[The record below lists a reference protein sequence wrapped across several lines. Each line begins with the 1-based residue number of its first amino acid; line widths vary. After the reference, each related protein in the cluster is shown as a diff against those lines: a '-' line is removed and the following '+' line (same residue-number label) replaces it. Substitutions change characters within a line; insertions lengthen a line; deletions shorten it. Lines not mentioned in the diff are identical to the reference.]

1 MNCFQPSSWK
11 WNSFKESSHRM
22 AARLTRKRPIEAM
35 RDERRKSV
43 TSTKLPKC
51 LTTLDLTSLG
61 VGSCGGTGMYVVSGM
76 VAREI
81 AGPGVIFSFIIAGLV
96 SLLSGMCYAE
106 FGVRVPKTS
115 GSAYTYSYVTIGEFT
130 AFFIGWN
137 LVLEYLIGTA
147 SGASAISSM
156 MDSLSNQTIRSWMLE
171 HVGRLPSIAGHDDP
185 NSYPDIIAL
194 FIVLAMTVIVA
205 AGVRNSVMFNNVL
218 NVVNILV
225 WLFIIIA
232 GLIYADPTNW
242 SKDGGFF
249 PNGWS
254 GVLRGAA
261 TCFYAYIGF
270 DIIATTGDECKQPHK
285 SIPRAILFSLVVCMT
300 CYISVSAVLTLVLP
314 YSQINEES
322 PLLDMFNYVGF
333 YQAKYVISVG
343 ALASLTVS
351 LLGSLFPMPRV
362 LYTMASD
369 GLIFRFLSHVMKYT
383 ETPAVATVISGAIA
397 SILALAVSLR
407 DLIEMMSIG
416 TLLAYTLVCL
426 SVLLLRYQPVVL
438 ADSRTN
444 GLPILP
450 PVEEDEIDPDEVE
463 TMETA
468 TEAFDERDNTNL
480 ISKDKTEQNYGAI
493 NEEKKENKTEQKILT
508 KVWRRLQLAMYPPLQ
523 HVKYTL
529 DGWMIPVKVMLG
541 IPQAMDRPTE
551 ETGRRAI
558 QRICLLSFYLVMF
571 NIFLVFGANHL
582 INKAWWALLLLAFFI
597 IILIILIILVCQ
609 QPQNPTRL
617 AYMAPCLPFL
627 PISAIWFNTYLMLKL
642 SPVTWIRFIIWC
654 FIGLFIYFGYGVWN
668 SDLEKSDQKFEQ
680 TTYQEGMNIDYESK
694 SGTISYQNNDK
705 AQLTENDHM
714 ENAEAVLTNHDEVRK
729 VYDDNQP
736 LSDSGE

>member
-1 MNCFQPSSWK
+1 
-11 WNSFKESSHRM
+11 
-22 AARLTRKRPIEAM
+22 
-35 RDERRKSV
+35 
-43 TSTKLPKC
+43 TKLPKC

-285 SIPRAILFSLVVCMT
+285 SIPRAILFSLAVCMT

-480 ISKDKTEQNYGAI
+480 ISKDKT
-493 NEEKKENKTEQKILT
+493 
-508 KVWRRLQLAMYPPLQ
+508 
-523 HVKYTL
+523 
-529 DGWMIPVKVMLG
+529 G
-541 IPQAMDRPTE
+541 IPQAMERPTE
-551 ETGRRAI
+551 ETGKRAI

-668 SDLEKSDQKFEQ
+668 SDLEKSDQKFEE
-680 TTYQEGMNIDYESK
+680 TTYQEGMNIDYES
-694 SGTISYQNNDK
+694 
-705 AQLTENDHM
+705 
-714 ENAEAVLTNHDEVRK
+714 
-729 VYDDNQP
+729 
-736 LSDSGE
+736 